1 MYGRG
6 KGRVE
11 KLLSEVIQAESFMVE
26 DAHLNWAV
34 NYTWGCN
41 QSPTCQ
47 MSYLIGNVFIDSP
60 QLEASIVSLEDKVF
74 ENQNTFIQTSTG
86 NPRSCSSNYSN

>member
-1 MYGRG
+1 MYSRG
-6 KGRVE
+6 NGRVE

-26 DAHLNWAV
+26 DAHLIWPV
-34 NYTWGCN
+34 NYTWGRN

-47 MSYLIGNVFIDSP
+47 VSYLIGKVVINSL
-60 QLEASIVSLEDKVF
+60 QLESSIVSLEDKVF

-86 NPRSCSSNYSN
+86 NSRSCSSNYSN

>member
-26 DAHLNWAV
+26 DVRVIGAV
-34 NYTWGCN
+34 NFAWGHN
-41 QSPTCQ
+41 QPSTCQ
-47 MSYLIGNVFIDSP
+47 VSYLIGKVFIDSL
-60 QLEASIVSLEDKVF
+60 QLESSIFSLEDKVF
-74 ENQNTFIQTSTG
+74 ENQITFIQTSTG